1 MNTTCSL
8 KDDHVENKS
17 WRLVVTVC
25 ERGRLGL
32 SERDAVLF
40 IPSLVVS
47 LLHHRRIA
55 SSLRSVW
62 VDPVVCER
70 EREREI
76 GIGRHGRRFS

>member
-1 MNTTCSL
+1 MNAMCSL

-17 WRLVVTVC
+17 WRLVTVW

-32 SERDAVLF
+32 SERDTVLF

-62 VDPVVCER
+62 IDPVVCVCER
-70 EREREI
+70 ERD
-76 GIGRHGRRFS
+76 